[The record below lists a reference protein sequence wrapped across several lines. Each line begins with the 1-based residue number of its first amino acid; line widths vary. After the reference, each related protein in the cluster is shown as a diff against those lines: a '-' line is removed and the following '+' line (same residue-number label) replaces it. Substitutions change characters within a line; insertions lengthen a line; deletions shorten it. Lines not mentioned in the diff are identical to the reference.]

1 MRSAGPRSANKL
13 PSPKISDLELAF
25 VNLKLTLDR
34 RRQDAR
40 TEERQV
46 TMEMPGSPPGP
57 TERAGPCEPGASL

>member
-1 MRSAGPRSANKL
+1 MRSAGFRSANKP

-25 VNLKLTLDR
+25 VNLELTVDW

-40 TEERQV
+40 TEEREA

-57 TERAGPCEPGASL
+57 TERPGPCEPGASL